1 MAFPKEGARS
11 HCFARPRSVSDARR
25 LIPSLE
31 RLVESDAFVGL
42 LDAHPRGLVV
52 QHLRAEVDRVRREL
66 REGVSPG
73 ALPGDVEDPQLYRT
87 AVEERLR
94 VANTPSL
101 RAVINGTG
109 VILHTN
115 LGRAPLAD
123 SALDAMASVARGYA
137 NLEYD
142 LEAGSRGSRY
152 DHCTALL
159 RNLTGAAGALLS
171 NNGAGALILALRT
184 LAFGRTVLVSRGELV
199 EIGGGFRIPE
209 ILESAGGVLVEVG
222 STNRTRLED
231 YRAAASKSDPAII
244 LKVHRSNF
252 RITGFTEE
260 ASLEDLVGLGAELG
274 VPVVHDQGSGL
285 LVDPE
290 VLGLPPEPR
299 PTESLSVGADIVA
312 FSGDKLLG
320 GPQAGILLGK
330 AEWIDQMRKNPLCRA
345 VRVDKTALAGLE
357 ATLQL
362 YRDPE
367 TALREIPVLKMLT
380 ASPEVLRTR
389 ADVLVAD
396 LSATGVTC
404 GVVEMSSVVGGGT
417 FPGVQLESCGVRVEE
432 EEGAADALAARLRS
446 ASVPLVGR
454 VEDGS
459 FWVDL
464 RTVLPWQDTVV
475 LDLLSRHVDPPG
487 GLG

>member
-1 MAFPKEGARS
+1 M
-11 HCFARPRSVSDARR
+11 SDARR

-31 RLVESDAFVGL
+31 RLLESDAFAGIL
-42 LDAHPRGLVV
+42 EAHPRGLVV
-52 QHLRAEVDRVRREL
+52 QHLRTELDRVRREL
-66 REGVSPG
+66 SDRDCSVVEPG
-73 ALPGDVEDPQLYRT
+73 ALPRDVEDAQLY
-87 AVEERLR
+87 AVGVEERLR
-94 VANTPSL
+94 VSATPSL
-101 RAVINGTG
+101 RSVINGTG

-152 DHCTALL
+152 DHCTDLL
-159 RNLTGAAGALLS
+159 RELTGAGGALVS
-171 NNGAGALILALRT
+171 NNGAAALVLALRT
-184 LAFGRTVLVSRGELV
+184 MAFGRAVLVSRGELV

-209 ILESAGGVLVEVG
+209 ILESAGATLSEVG

-231 YRAAASKSDPAII
+231 YRAGAAKNDPALI

-260 ASLEDLVGLGAELG
+260 ASLGELVGLGAELG
-274 VPVVHDQGSGL
+274 VPVVYDLGSGL
-285 LVDPE
+285 LADPE
-290 VLGLPPEPR
+290 RLGLPREPG
-299 PTESLSVGADIVA
+299 PAESLAVGADIVA

-330 AEWIDQMRKNPLCRA
+330 AEWVDQMRKNPWCRA

-357 ATLQL
+357 ATLRL

-367 TALREIPVLKMLT
+367 TALREIPVLAMLS
-380 ASPEVLRTR
+380 ASLEVLRER
-389 ADVLVAD
+389 AEMMAASISGAGVA
-396 LSATGVTC
+396 AEVIETT
-404 GVVEMSSVVGGGT
+404 SVVGGGT
-417 FPGVQLESCGVRVEE
+417 YPGVELESCGVRVDSR
-432 EEGAADALAARLRS
+432 EEGADPLAARLRG
-446 ASVPLVGR
+446 ACVPLVGR
-454 VEDGS
+454 VENGA
-459 FWVDL
+459 FWIDL

-475 LDLLSRHVDPPG
+475 VDLLSRHTGP
-487 GLG
+487 

>member
-1 MAFPKEGARS
+1 M
-11 HCFARPRSVSDARR
+11 SDARR

-31 RLVESDAFVGL
+31 RLLESDAFAGIL
-42 LDAHPRGLVV
+42 EAHPRGLVV
-52 QHLRAEVDRVRREL
+52 QHLRTELDRVRREL
-66 REGVSPG
+66 NDGKGSVVDPG
-73 ALPGDVEDPQLYRT
+73 ALPRDVEDPQLY
-87 AVEERLR
+87 AVGVEERLR
-94 VANTPSL
+94 VSATPSL
-101 RAVINGTG
+101 RSVINGTG

-152 DHCTALL
+152 DHCTDLL
-159 RNLTGAAGALLS
+159 RELTGAGGALVS
-171 NNGAGALILALRT
+171 NNGAAALVLALRT
-184 LAFGRTVLVSRGELV
+184 MAFGRAVLVSRGELV

-209 ILESAGGVLVEVG
+209 ILESAGATLSEVG

-231 YRAAASKSDPAII
+231 YRAGAAKSDPALI

-260 ASLEDLVGLGAELG
+260 ASLGELVGLGAELG
-274 VPVVHDQGSGL
+274 VPVVYDLGSGL
-285 LVDPE
+285 LADPE
-290 VLGLPPEPR
+290 RLGLPREPG
-299 PTESLSVGADIVA
+299 PAESLAVGADILA

-330 AEWIDQMRKNPLCRA
+330 AEWVDQMRKNPWCRA

-367 TALREIPVLKMLT
+367 TALREIPVLAMLST
-380 ASPEVLRTR
+380 SLEVLRER
-389 ADVLVAD
+389 AETMAA
-396 LSATGVTC
+396 SISGA
-404 GVVEMSSVVGGGT
+404 GVVAEVIETTSVVGGGT
-417 FPGVQLESCGVRVEE
+417 YPGVELESCGVRVDSK
-432 EEGAADALAARLRS
+432 EEGADPLAARLRG
-446 ASVPLVGR
+446 ACVPLVGR
-454 VEDGS
+454 VEDGA
-459 FWVDL
+459 FWIDL

-475 LDLLSRHVDPPG
+475 VDLLSRHTGP
-487 GLG
+487 

>member
-1 MAFPKEGARS
+1 MVLPDFNQRCA
-11 HCFARPRSVSDARR
+11 VSDARR

-31 RLVESDAFVGL
+31 RLLESEAFVDIL
-42 LDAHPRGLVV
+42 TTNPRGLVV
-52 QHLRAEVDRVRREL
+52 GHLRTEVDRVRREI
-66 REGVSPG
+66 GDSVDDH
-73 ALPGDVEDPQLYRT
+73 AGDVEDPGLY
-87 AVEERLR
+87 AAGVEERLR
-94 VANTPSL
+94 ISGTPSL

-159 RNLTGAAGALLS
+159 RELTGAGGALVT
-171 NNGAGALILALRT
+171 NNGAAALVLALRT

-209 ILESAGGVLVEVG
+209 ILESSGASLVEVG

-231 YRAAASKSDPAII
+231 YRAAASKSDPGMF

-274 VPVVHDQGSGL
+274 VPVVHDLGSGL

-290 VLGLPPEPR
+290 RVGLPDEPR
-299 PTESLSVGADIVA
+299 PTESLGAGADIVA

-330 AEWIDQMRKNPLCRA
+330 AEWVAQMRKNPLCRA
-345 VRVDKTALAGLE
+345 VRVDKTTLAGLE

-362 YRDPE
+362 YRDPD
-367 TALREIPVLKMLT
+367 TALREVPVLAMLS
-380 ASPEVLRTR
+380 ASPQVLRDR
-389 ADVLVAD
+389 ADT
-396 LSATGVTC
+396 LSKALSDVGITSAA
-404 GVVEMSSVVGGGT
+404 VEMSSVIGGGT
-417 FPGVQLESCGVRVEE
+417 FPGVELESCGLRVEPG
-432 EEGAADALAARLRS
+432 EGGADPLAKRLRS
-446 ASVPLVGR
+446 ASAPLVGR

-459 FWVDL
+459 VWVDL
-464 RTVLPWQDTVV
+464 RTVLPWQDSVV
-475 LDLLSRHVDPPG
+475 LDLLSRHI
-487 GLG
+487 GL

>member
-1 MAFPKEGARS
+1 M
-11 HCFARPRSVSDARR
+11 SDARR

-31 RLVESDAFVGL
+31 RLLESDAFAGIL
-42 LDAHPRGLVV
+42 EAHPRGLVV
-52 QHLRAEVDRVRREL
+52 QHLRTELDRVRREL
-66 REGVSPG
+66 SDRDCSVVEPG
-73 ALPGDVEDPQLYRT
+73 ALPRDVEDAQLY
-87 AVEERLR
+87 AVGVEERLR
-94 VANTPSL
+94 VSATPSL
-101 RAVINGTG
+101 RSVINGTG

-152 DHCTALL
+152 DHCTDLL
-159 RNLTGAAGALLS
+159 RELTGAGGALVS
-171 NNGAGALILALRT
+171 NNGAAALVLALRT
-184 LAFGRTVLVSRGELV
+184 MAFGRAVLVSRGELV

-209 ILESAGGVLVEVG
+209 ILESAGATLSEVG

-231 YRAAASKSDPAII
+231 YRAGAAKNDPALI

-260 ASLEDLVGLGAELG
+260 ASLGELVGLGAELG
-274 VPVVHDQGSGL
+274 VPVVYDLGSGL
-285 LVDPE
+285 LADPE
-290 VLGLPPEPR
+290 RLGLPREPG
-299 PTESLSVGADIVA
+299 PAESLAVGADIVA

-330 AEWIDQMRKNPLCRA
+330 AEWVDQMRKNPWCRA

-357 ATLQL
+357 ATLRL

-367 TALREIPVLKMLT
+367 TALREIPVLAMLS
-380 ASPEVLRTR
+380 ASLEVLRER
-389 ADVLVAD
+389 AEMMAASISGAGVA
-396 LSATGVTC
+396 AEVIETT
-404 GVVEMSSVVGGGT
+404 SVVGGGT
-417 FPGVQLESCGVRVEE
+417 YPGVELESCGVRVDSR
-432 EEGAADALAARLRS
+432 EEGADPLAARLR
-446 ASVPLVGR
+446 AACVPLVGR
-454 VEDGS
+454 VENGA
-459 FWVDL
+459 FWIDL

-475 LDLLSRHVDPPG
+475 VDLLSRHTGP
-487 GLG
+487 

>member
-1 MAFPKEGARS
+1 M
-11 HCFARPRSVSDARR
+11 SDARR

-31 RLVESDAFVGL
+31 RLLESDAFAGIL
-42 LDAHPRGLVV
+42 AAHPRGLVV
-52 QHLRAEVDRVRREL
+52 QQLRTELDRVRREL
-66 REGVSPG
+66 GDGKGSAVDPG
-73 ALPGDVEDPQLYRT
+73 ALPRDVEDPQLY
-87 AVEERLR
+87 AVGVEGRLR
-94 VANTPSL
+94 VSATPSL
-101 RAVINGTG
+101 RSVINGTG

-152 DHCTALL
+152 DHCTDLL
-159 RNLTGAAGALLS
+159 RELTGAGGALVS
-171 NNGAGALILALRT
+171 NNGAAALVLALRT
-184 LAFGRTVLVSRGELV
+184 MGFGRAVLVSRGELV

-209 ILESAGGVLVEVG
+209 ILESAGATLSEVG

-231 YRAAASKSDPAII
+231 YRAGAAKSDPSLI

-260 ASLEDLVGLGAELG
+260 ASLGELVGLGAELG
-274 VPVVHDQGSGL
+274 VPVVYDLGSGL
-285 LVDPE
+285 LADPE
-290 VLGLPPEPR
+290 RLGLPREPG
-299 PTESLSVGADIVA
+299 PAESLAVGADIVV

-330 AEWIDQMRKNPLCRA
+330 AEWVDQMRKNPWCRA

-357 ATLQL
+357 ATLRL

-367 TALREIPVLKMLT
+367 TALREIPVLAMLS
-380 ASPEVLRTR
+380 ASLEVLRER
-389 ADVLVAD
+389 AETMAAS
-396 LSATGVTC
+396 LSGAGVPAEVIETT
-404 GVVEMSSVVGGGT
+404 SVVGGGT
-417 FPGVQLESCGVRVEE
+417 YPGVELESCGVRVDSG
-432 EEGAADALAARLRS
+432 EGGADPLAARLRG

-454 VEDGS
+454 VEDGA
-459 FWVDL
+459 FWIDL

-475 LDLLSRHVDPPG
+475 GDLLSRHTGP
-487 GLG
+487 

>member
-1 MAFPKEGARS
+1 M
-11 HCFARPRSVSDARR
+11 SDARR

-31 RLVESDAFVGL
+31 RLLESDAFAGIL
-42 LDAHPRGLVV
+42 EAHPRGLVV
-52 QHLRAEVDRVRREL
+52 QHLRTELDRVRREL
-66 REGVSPG
+66 NDGKGSVVDPG
-73 ALPGDVEDPQLYRT
+73 ALPRNVEDPQLY
-87 AVEERLR
+87 AVGVEERLR
-94 VANTPSL
+94 VSATPSI
-101 RAVINGTG
+101 RSVINGTG

-152 DHCTALL
+152 DHCTDLL
-159 RNLTGAAGALLS
+159 RELTGAGGALVS
-171 NNGAGALILALRT
+171 NNGAAALVLALRT
-184 LAFGRTVLVSRGELV
+184 MAFGRAVLVSRGELV

-209 ILESAGGVLVEVG
+209 ILESAGATLSEVG

-231 YRAAASKSDPAII
+231 YRAGAAKSDPALI

-260 ASLEDLVGLGAELG
+260 ASLGELVGLGAELG
-274 VPVVHDQGSGL
+274 VPVVYDLGSGL
-285 LVDPE
+285 LADPE
-290 VLGLPPEPR
+290 RLGLPREPG
-299 PTESLSVGADIVA
+299 PAESLAVGADILA

-330 AEWIDQMRKNPLCRA
+330 AEWVDQMRKNPWCRA

-367 TALREIPVLKMLT
+367 TALREIPVLAMLST
-380 ASPEVLRTR
+380 SLEVLRER
-389 ADVLVAD
+389 AETMAA
-396 LSATGVTC
+396 SISGA
-404 GVVEMSSVVGGGT
+404 GVVAEVIETTSVVGGGT
-417 FPGVQLESCGVRVEE
+417 YPGVELESCGVRVDSK
-432 EEGAADALAARLRS
+432 EEGADPLAARLRG
-446 ASVPLVGR
+446 ACVPLVGR
-454 VEDGS
+454 VEDGA
-459 FWVDL
+459 FWIDL

-475 LDLLSRHVDPPG
+475 VDLLSRHT
-487 GLG
+487 GL

>member
-1 MAFPKEGARS
+1 M
-11 HCFARPRSVSDARR
+11 SDARR

-31 RLVESDAFVGL
+31 RLLESDAFADIL
-42 LDAHPRGLVV
+42 EAHPRGLVV
-52 QHLRAEVDRVRREL
+52 QHLRTELDRVRREL
-66 REGVSPG
+66 SDGKGSVVDPG
-73 ALPGDVEDPQLYRT
+73 TLPRDVEDPQLY
-87 AVEERLR
+87 AVGVEERLR
-94 VANTPSL
+94 VSVTPSL
-101 RAVINGTG
+101 RSVINGTG

-152 DHCTALL
+152 DHCTDLL
-159 RNLTGAAGALLS
+159 RELTGAGGALVS
-171 NNGAGALILALRT
+171 NNGAAALVLALRT
-184 LAFGRTVLVSRGELV
+184 MAFGRAVLVSRGELV

-209 ILESAGGVLVEVG
+209 ILESAGATLSEVG

-231 YRAAASKSDPAII
+231 YRAGAAKSDPALI

-260 ASLEDLVGLGAELG
+260 ASLGELVGLGAELG
-274 VPVVHDQGSGL
+274 VPVVYDLGSGL
-285 LVDPE
+285 LADPE
-290 VLGLPPEPR
+290 RLGLPREPG
-299 PTESLSVGADIVA
+299 PAESLAVGADIVA

-330 AEWIDQMRKNPLCRA
+330 AEWVDQMRKNPWCRA

-367 TALREIPVLKMLT
+367 TALREIPVLAMLS
-380 ASPEVLRTR
+380 ASLEVLRER
-389 ADVLVAD
+389 AETMAASISGAGVA
-396 LSATGVTC
+396 AEVIETT
-404 GVVEMSSVVGGGT
+404 SVVGGGT
-417 FPGVQLESCGVRVEE
+417 YPGVELESCGVRVDSR
-432 EEGAADALAARLRS
+432 EGGADPLAARLRG
-446 ASVPLVGR
+446 ACVPLVGR
-454 VEDGS
+454 VEDGA
-459 FWVDL
+459 FWIDL

-475 LDLLSRHVDPPG
+475 ADLLSRHTGP
-487 GLG
+487 

>member
-1 MAFPKEGARS
+1 M
-11 HCFARPRSVSDARR
+11 SDARR

-31 RLVESDAFVGL
+31 RLLESDAFAGIL
-42 LDAHPRGLVV
+42 EAHPRGLVV
-52 QHLRAEVDRVRREL
+52 QHLRTELGRVRREL
-66 REGVSPG
+66 NDGKGSVVDPG
-73 ALPGDVEDPQLYRT
+73 ALPRDVEDPQLY
-87 AVEERLR
+87 AVGVEERLR
-94 VANTPSL
+94 VSATPSL
-101 RAVINGTG
+101 RSVINGTG

-152 DHCTALL
+152 DHCTDLL
-159 RNLTGAAGALLS
+159 RELTGAGGALVS
-171 NNGAGALILALRT
+171 NNGAAALVLALRT
-184 LAFGRTVLVSRGELV
+184 MAFGRAVLVSRGELV

-209 ILESAGGVLVEVG
+209 ILESAGATLSEVG

-231 YRAAASKSDPAII
+231 YRAGAAKSDPALI

-260 ASLEDLVGLGAELG
+260 ASLRELVGLGAELG
-274 VPVVHDQGSGL
+274 VPVVYDLGSGL
-285 LVDPE
+285 LADPGR
-290 VLGLPPEPR
+290 LGLPREPG
-299 PTESLSVGADIVA
+299 PAESLAVGADILA

-330 AEWIDQMRKNPLCRA
+330 AEWVDQMRKNPWCRA

-367 TALREIPVLKMLT
+367 TALREIPVLAMLST
-380 ASPEVLRTR
+380 SLEVLRER
-389 ADVLVAD
+389 AETMAA
-396 LSATGVTC
+396 SISEG
-404 GVVEMSSVVGGGT
+404 GVVAEVIETTSVVGGGT
-417 FPGVQLESCGVRVEE
+417 YPGVELESCGVRVDSK
-432 EEGAADALAARLRS
+432 EEGADPLAARLRG
-446 ASVPLVGR
+446 ACVPLVGR
-454 VEDGS
+454 VEDGA
-459 FWVDL
+459 FWIDL

-475 LDLLSRHVDPPG
+475 VDLLSRHT
-487 GLG
+487 GL

>member
-1 MAFPKEGARS
+1 M
-11 HCFARPRSVSDARR
+11 SDPRR

-31 RLVESDAFVGL
+31 RLLESEAFVDIL
-42 LDAHPRGLVV
+42 EANPRGLVI
-52 QHLRAEVDRVRREL
+52 QHLRTELDRVRREL
-66 REGVSPG
+66 GDRVDSESLAGNVKDPGLYAAGVK
-73 ALPGDVEDPQLYRT
+73 
-87 AVEERLR
+87 ERLR
-94 VANTPSL
+94 VSATPSL

-159 RNLTGAAGALLS
+159 RELTGAAGALVS
-171 NNGAGALILALRT
+171 NNGAAALVLALRT

-209 ILESAGGVLVEVG
+209 ILETSGAVLVEVG

-231 YRAAASKSDPAII
+231 YRAAAEESDPALI

-260 ASLEDLVGLGAELG
+260 ASLEELVGLGAELG
-274 VPVVHDQGSGL
+274 VPVVQDLGSGL

-290 VLGLPPEPR
+290 RLGLPPEPR
-299 PTESLSVGADIVA
+299 PTESLAAGVDIVA

-330 AEWIDQMRKNPLCRA
+330 AEWIEKMRKDPWCRA
-345 VRVDKTALAGLE
+345 VRVDKTTLAGLE

-367 TALREIPVLKMLT
+367 TALREIPVLTMLS
-380 ASPEVLRTR
+380 ASPEALSAR
-389 ADVLVAD
+389 ADTLVAK
-396 LSATGVTC
+396 LAAAGVTC
-404 GVVEMSSVVGGGT
+404 EAVEMSSVVGGGT
-417 FPGVQLESCGVRVEE
+417 FPGVELESRGIRIASQ
-432 EEGAADALAARLRS
+432 EGGADALAARLRG

-459 FWVDL
+459 LWIDL
-464 RTVLPWQDTVV
+464 RTVLPWQDSMV
-475 LDLLSRHVDPPG
+475 LDFLSRHVG
-487 GLG
+487 S

>member
-1 MAFPKEGARS
+1 M
-11 HCFARPRSVSDARR
+11 SDARR

-31 RLVESDAFVGL
+31 RLLESDAFAGIL
-42 LDAHPRGLVV
+42 EAHPRGLVV
-52 QHLRAEVDRVRREL
+52 QHLRTELDRVRREL
-66 REGVSPG
+66 NDGKGSVVDPG
-73 ALPGDVEDPQLYRT
+73 ALPRDVEDPQLY
-87 AVEERLR
+87 AVGVEERLR
-94 VANTPSL
+94 VSATPSL
-101 RAVINGTG
+101 RSVINGTG

-152 DHCTALL
+152 DHCTDLL
-159 RNLTGAAGALLS
+159 RELTGAGGALVS
-171 NNGAGALILALRT
+171 NNGAAALVLALRT
-184 LAFGRTVLVSRGELV
+184 MAFGRAVLVSRGELV

-209 ILESAGGVLVEVG
+209 ILESAGATLSEVG

-231 YRAAASKSDPAII
+231 YRAGAAKSDPALI

-260 ASLEDLVGLGAELG
+260 ASLGELVGLGAELG
-274 VPVVHDQGSGL
+274 VPVVYDLGSGL
-285 LVDPE
+285 LADPE
-290 VLGLPPEPR
+290 RLGLPREPG
-299 PTESLSVGADIVA
+299 PAESLAVGADILA

-330 AEWIDQMRKNPLCRA
+330 AEWVDQMRKNPWCRA

-367 TALREIPVLKMLT
+367 TALREIPVLAMLST
-380 ASPEVLRTR
+380 SLEVLRER
-389 ADVLVAD
+389 AETMAA
-396 LSATGVTC
+396 SISGA
-404 GVVEMSSVVGGGT
+404 GVVAEVIETTSVVGGGT
-417 FPGVQLESCGVRVEE
+417 YPGVELESCGVRVDSK
-432 EEGAADALAARLRS
+432 EEGADPLAARLRG

-454 VEDGS
+454 VEDGA
-459 FWVDL
+459 FWIDL

-475 LDLLSRHVDPPG
+475 VDLLSRHT
-487 GLG
+487 GL

>member
-1 MAFPKEGARS
+1 MESRMVAARPK
-11 HCFARPRSVSDARR
+11 CFARWSSVSDARR

-31 RLVESDAFVGL
+31 VLLESEAL
-42 LDAHPRGLVV
+42 LALLEAHPRGLVV
-52 QHLRAEVDRVRREL
+52 QHLRTEVDRVRREL
-66 REGVSPG
+66 GDGVDPG
-73 ALPGDVEDPQLYRT
+73 ALGGDVEDPQLY
-87 AVEERLR
+87 AAGVEARLR
-94 VANTPSL
+94 VSATPSL

-115 LGRAPLAD
+115 LGRAALAD

-142 LEAGSRGSRY
+142 LEAGTRGSRY

-159 RNLTGAAGALLS
+159 EELTGAGGALVS
-171 NNGAGALILALRT
+171 NNGAAALILALRT
-184 LAFGRTVLVSRGELV
+184 LAFGRKVLVSRGELV

-209 ILESAGGVLVEVG
+209 ILESAGAVLVEVG
-222 STNRTRLED
+222 STNRTRLAD
-231 YRAAASKSDPAII
+231 YRAAASESDPALI

-260 ASLEDLVGLGAELG
+260 ASLEELVGLGAELG
-274 VPVVHDQGSGL
+274 VPVLHDQGSGL

-290 VLGLPPEPR
+290 RLGLPPEPR
-299 PTESLSVGADIVA
+299 PIESLAAGADVVA

-345 VRVDKTALAGLE
+345 VRVDKMALAGLE

-367 TALREIPVLKMLT
+367 SALREIPVLAMLT
-380 ASPEVLRTR
+380 ATPEALRNR
-389 ADVLVAD
+389 AETVATALAD
-396 LSATGVTC
+396 AGVTC
-404 GVVEMSSVVGGGT
+404 EAVEMSSMVGGGT
-417 FPGVQLESCGVRVEE
+417 FPGVEIESCGIRVEPD
-432 EEGAADALAARLRS
+432 EGGADPLAARLRS

-459 FWVDL
+459 FRVDF
-464 RTVLPWQDTVV
+464 RTVLPWQDAVV
-475 LDLLSRHVDPPG
+475 LDLLTRHAG
-487 GLG
+487 S

>member
-1 MAFPKEGARS
+1 MGVARRKY
-11 HCFARPRSVSDARR
+11 FARLRSVSDARR

-31 RLVESDAFVGL
+31 RLLESEAFVDIL
-42 LDAHPRGLVV
+42 EAHPRGLVV
-52 QHLRAEVDRVRREL
+52 QHLRTEIDRVRREL
-66 REGVSPG
+66 GERADPEAPPRE
-73 ALPGDVEDPQLYRT
+73 VEDPKLY
-87 AVEERLR
+87 AAGVDERLR
-94 VANTPSL
+94 VSATPSL

-115 LGRAPLAD
+115 LGRSPLAD

-142 LEAGSRGSRY
+142 LDSGSRGSRY

-159 RNLTGAAGALLS
+159 RDLTGAGGALVS
-171 NNGAGALILALRT
+171 NNGAAALVLALRT

-209 ILESAGGVLVEVG
+209 ILESSGAVLVEVG

-231 YRAAASKSDPAII
+231 YRAAAEKSDPAMI

-260 ASLEDLVGLGAELG
+260 ASLEELVGLGTDLG
-274 VPVVHDQGSGL
+274 MRVVHDLGSGL
-285 LVDPE
+285 LADPE
-290 VLGLPPEPR
+290 RLGLPAEPR
-299 PTESLSVGADIVA
+299 PTESVATGTDIVV

-330 AEWIDQMRKNPLCRA
+330 AEWVERMRKDPLCRA
-345 VRVDKTALAGLE
+345 VRVDKTTLAGLE

-367 TALREIPVLKMLT
+367 TALREIPVLAMLS
-380 ASPEVLRTR
+380 ASPEALTVR
-389 ADVLVAD
+389 ADTLVAS
-396 LSATGVTC
+396 LAAAGVPC
-404 GVVEMSSVVGGGT
+404 EAVETSSVVGGGT
-417 FPGVQLESCGVRVEE
+417 FPGVELESRGIRVELK
-432 EEGAADALAARLRS
+432 EGGADALARRLRN

-464 RTVLPWQDTVV
+464 RTVLPWQDAVV
-475 LDLLSRHVDPPG
+475 LDLVSRHVG
-487 GLG
+487 Q

>member
-1 MAFPKEGARS
+1 M
-11 HCFARPRSVSDARR
+11 SDARR

-31 RLVESDAFVGL
+31 RLLESDAFAGIL
-42 LDAHPRGLVV
+42 EAHPRGLVV
-52 QHLRAEVDRVRREL
+52 QHLRTELDRVRREL
-66 REGVSPG
+66 NDGKGSVVDPG
-73 ALPGDVEDPQLYRT
+73 ALPRDVEDAQLY
-87 AVEERLR
+87 AVGVEERLR
-94 VANTPSL
+94 VSATPSL
-101 RAVINGTG
+101 RSVINGTG

-152 DHCTALL
+152 DHCTDLL
-159 RNLTGAAGALLS
+159 RELTGAGGALVS
-171 NNGAGALILALRT
+171 NNGAAALVLALRT
-184 LAFGRTVLVSRGELV
+184 MAFGRAVLVSRGELV

-209 ILESAGGVLVEVG
+209 ILESAGATLSEVG

-231 YRAAASKSDPAII
+231 YRAGAAKSDPALI

-260 ASLEDLVGLGAELG
+260 ASLGELVGLGAELG
-274 VPVVHDQGSGL
+274 VPVVYDLGSGL
-285 LVDPE
+285 LADPKR
-290 VLGLPPEPR
+290 LGLPREPG
-299 PTESLSVGADIVA
+299 PAESLAVGADIVA

-330 AEWIDQMRKNPLCRA
+330 AEWVDQMRKNPWCRA

-367 TALREIPVLKMLT
+367 TALREIPVLAMLST
-380 ASPEVLRTR
+380 SLEVLRER
-389 ADVLVAD
+389 AEMMAASISGAGVA
-396 LSATGVTC
+396 AEVIETT
-404 GVVEMSSVVGGGT
+404 SVVGGGT
-417 FPGVQLESCGVRVEE
+417 YPGVELESCGVRVDSR
-432 EEGAADALAARLRS
+432 EEGADPLAARLR
-446 ASVPLVGR
+446 AACVPLVGR
-454 VEDGS
+454 VENGA
-459 FWVDL
+459 FWIDL

-475 LDLLSRHVDPPG
+475 VDLLSRHTGP
-487 GLG
+487 

>member
-1 MAFPKEGARS
+1 M
-11 HCFARPRSVSDARR
+11 SDARR

-31 RLVESDAFVGL
+31 RLLESDAFAGIL
-42 LDAHPRGLVV
+42 EAHPRGLVV
-52 QHLRAEVDRVRREL
+52 QHLRTELDRVRREFSAG
-66 REGVSPG
+66 EGSVVEPG
-73 ALPGDVEDPQLYRT
+73 ALPRDVEDAQLY
-87 AVEERLR
+87 AVGVEERLR
-94 VANTPSL
+94 VSATPSL
-101 RAVINGTG
+101 RSVINGTG

-152 DHCTALL
+152 DHCTDLL
-159 RNLTGAAGALLS
+159 RELTGAGGALVS
-171 NNGAGALILALRT
+171 NNGAAALVLALRT
-184 LAFGRTVLVSRGELV
+184 MAFGRAVLVSRGELV

-209 ILESAGGVLVEVG
+209 ILESAGATLSEVG

-231 YRAAASKSDPAII
+231 YRAGAAKSDPALI

-260 ASLEDLVGLGAELG
+260 ASLGELVGLGAELG
-274 VPVVHDQGSGL
+274 VPVVHDLGSGL
-285 LVDPE
+285 LADPE
-290 VLGLPPEPR
+290 RLGLPREPG
-299 PTESLSVGADIVA
+299 PAESLAVGADIVA

-330 AEWIDQMRKNPLCRA
+330 AEWVDQMRKNPWCRA

-357 ATLQL
+357 ATLRL

-367 TALREIPVLKMLT
+367 TALREIPVLAMLS
-380 ASPEVLRTR
+380 ASLEVLRER
-389 ADVLVAD
+389 AEMMAASISGAGVA
-396 LSATGVTC
+396 AEVIETT
-404 GVVEMSSVVGGGT
+404 SVVGGGT
-417 FPGVQLESCGVRVEE
+417 YPGVELESCGVRVDSK
-432 EEGAADALAARLRS
+432 EEGADPLAARLRG
-446 ASVPLVGR
+446 ACVPLVGR
-454 VEDGS
+454 VEDGA

-475 LDLLSRHVDPPG
+475 VDLLSRHT
-487 GLG
+487 GL

>member
-1 MAFPKEGARS
+1 M
-11 HCFARPRSVSDARR
+11 SDARR

-31 RLVESDAFVGL
+31 LLLESEALLGL
-42 LDAHPRGLVV
+42 LETHPRGLVV
-52 QHLRAEVDRVRREL
+52 EHLRTEVDRVRREL
-66 REGVSPG
+66 GDGGDPG
-73 ALPGDVEDPQLYRT
+73 ALEGDVEDPRLY
-87 AVEERLR
+87 AAGVKARLR
-94 VANTPSL
+94 VSTTSSL

-115 LGRAPLAD
+115 LGRAALAD

-159 RNLTGAAGALLS
+159 QELTGAGGALVS
-171 NNGAGALILALRT
+171 NNGAAALILALRT

-209 ILESAGGVLVEVG
+209 ILESAGDVLVEVG
-222 STNRTRLED
+222 STNRTRLDD
-231 YRAAASKSDPAII
+231 YRAAAAKGDPALI

-260 ASLEDLVGLGAELG
+260 ASLEELVGLGAELG

-285 LVDPE
+285 LIDPE
-290 VLGLPPEPR
+290 RLGLPPEPR
-299 PTESLSVGADIVA
+299 PTESLAAGADLVA

-330 AEWIDQMRKNPLCRA
+330 AEWVDQMRKNPLCRA

-367 TALREIPVLKMLT
+367 AALKEIPVLAMLAAT
-380 ASPEVLRTR
+380 PEALRKRAEMVAASLE
-389 ADVLVAD
+389 AA
-396 LSATGVTC
+396 GVTC
-404 GVVEMSSVVGGGT
+404 EAVEMSSVVGGGT
-417 FPGVQLESCGVRVEE
+417 FPGVEIESCGLRVESE
-432 EEGAADALAARLRS
+432 DGGADPLAARLRS

-454 VEDGS
+454 VEEGS
-459 FWVDL
+459 FWVDF
-464 RTVLPWQDTVV
+464 RTLLPWQDAVV
-475 LDLLSRHVDPPG
+475 LDLLSRHVGP
-487 GLG
+487 

>member
-1 MAFPKEGARS
+1 MASRMGV
-11 HCFARPRSVSDARR
+11 ARPKYFAGPHGVSDARR

-31 RLVESDAFVGL
+31 RLLESEAFVGIL
-42 LDAHPRGLVV
+42 ESHPRGLVV
-52 QHLRAEVDRVRREL
+52 QRLRTELDRVRREL
-66 REGVSPG
+66 GEGVDPET
-73 ALPGDVEDPQLYRT
+73 LPGDVGDPQLY
-87 AVEERLR
+87 AAGVEERLR
-94 VANTPSL
+94 VSATPSL

-159 RNLTGAAGALLS
+159 QELTGAGAALVS
-171 NNGAGALILALRT
+171 NNGAAALVLALRT
-184 LAFGRTVLVSRGELV
+184 VAFGRTVLVSRGELV

-209 ILESAGGVLVEVG
+209 ILESSGGVLVEVG

-231 YRAAASKSDPAII
+231 YRAAAEKSDPAMI

-260 ASLEDLVGLGAELG
+260 ASLEDLVGLGAELA
-274 VPVVHDQGSGL
+274 VPVVHDLGSGL

-290 VLGLPPEPR
+290 RLGLPPEPR
-299 PTESLSVGADIVA
+299 PTESLAAGVDIVA

-330 AEWIDQMRKNPLCRA
+330 AEWVDRMRKDPWCRA

-367 TALREIPVLKMLT
+367 TALREIPVLAMLS
-380 ASPEVLRTR
+380 ASPEALRER
-389 ADVLVAD
+389 ADTLAVNLA
-396 LSATGVTC
+396 AAGVTC
-404 GVVEMSSVVGGGT
+404 EAVEMSSVVGGGT
-417 FPGVQLESCGVRVEE
+417 FPGVELESRGVRVES
-432 EEGAADALAARLRS
+432 EEGGPDPLAARLRS

-464 RTVLPWQDTVV
+464 RTVLPWQDSVV
-475 LDLLSRHVDPPG
+475 LDLLSRHVGP
-487 GLG
+487 

>member
-1 MAFPKEGARS
+1 M
-11 HCFARPRSVSDARR
+11 
-25 LIPSLE
+25 IPSLE
-31 RLVESDAFVGL
+31 RLLESEAFEGIL
-42 LDAHPRGLVV
+42 EAHPRGLVV
-52 QHLRAEVDRVRREL
+52 QHLRSELDRIRREL
-66 REGVSPG
+66 GDGVRLETFG
-73 ALPGDVEDPQLYRT
+73 GDVENPQLY
-87 AVEERLR
+87 AAGVEERLR
-94 VANTPSL
+94 VSATPSL
-101 RAVINGTG
+101 RAVVNGTG

-137 NLEYD
+137 TLEYD

-159 RNLTGAAGALLS
+159 RELTNAEGALVS
-171 NNGAGALILALRT
+171 NNGAAALVLALRT
-184 LAFGRTVLVSRGELV
+184 LALGRTVLVSRGELV

-209 ILESAGGVLVEVG
+209 ILEVSGAVLVEVG

-231 YRAAASKSDPAII
+231 YRAVAAKSDPGMI

-260 ASLEDLVGLGAELG
+260 ASIEDLVGLGAELG
-274 VPVVHDQGSGL
+274 VPVVHDLGSGL

-290 VLGLPPEPR
+290 RLGLPAEPR
-299 PTESLSVGADIVA
+299 PTESVAAGVDIVA

-330 AEWIDQMRKNPLCRA
+330 AEWVDQMRKNPLCRA

-367 TALREIPVLKMLT
+367 TALREIPVLAMLSAT
-380 ASPEVLRTR
+380 REVLRER
-389 ADVLVAD
+389 AETLAESLVA
-396 LSATGVTC
+396 AGVTC
-404 GVVEMSSVVGGGT
+404 AAVEMNSVVGGGT
-417 FPGVQLESCGVRVEE
+417 FPGVELESYGVRVEPE
-432 EEGAADALAARLRS
+432 DGGADPLAARVRS

-459 FWVDL
+459 FWIDL
-464 RTVLPWQDTVV
+464 RTVLPWQDPVV
-475 LDLLSRHVDPPG
+475 LDLLSRHVTA
-487 GLG
+487 

>member
-1 MAFPKEGARS
+1 M
-11 HCFARPRSVSDARR
+11 SDARR

-31 RLVESDAFVGL
+31 RLLESDAFAGIL
-42 LDAHPRGLVV
+42 EAHPRGLVV
-52 QHLRAEVDRVRREL
+52 QHLRTELDRVRREL
-66 REGVSPG
+66 SDGEGSVVDPG
-73 ALPGDVEDPQLYRT
+73 TLPRDVEDPQLY
-87 AVEERLR
+87 AVGVEERLR
-94 VANTPSL
+94 VSVTPSL
-101 RAVINGTG
+101 RSVINGTG

-142 LEAGSRGSRY
+142 LEVGSRGSRY
-152 DHCTALL
+152 DHCTDLL
-159 RNLTGAAGALLS
+159 RELTGAGGALVS
-171 NNGAGALILALRT
+171 NNGAAALVLALRT
-184 LAFGRTVLVSRGELV
+184 MAFGRAVLVSRGELV

-209 ILESAGGVLVEVG
+209 ILESAGATLSEVG

-231 YRAAASKSDPAII
+231 YRAGAAKSDPALI

-260 ASLEDLVGLGAELG
+260 ASLGELVGLGAELG
-274 VPVVHDQGSGL
+274 VPVVYDLGSGL
-285 LVDPE
+285 LADPE
-290 VLGLPPEPR
+290 SLGLPREPG
-299 PTESLSVGADIVA
+299 PAESLAVGADIVA

-330 AEWIDQMRKNPLCRA
+330 AEWVDQMRKNPWCRA

-367 TALREIPVLKMLT
+367 TALREIPVLAMLS
-380 ASPEVLRTR
+380 ASLEVLRER
-389 ADVLVAD
+389 AETMAASISGAGVA
-396 LSATGVTC
+396 AEVIETT
-404 GVVEMSSVVGGGT
+404 SVVGGGT
-417 FPGVQLESCGVRVEE
+417 YPGVELESCGVRVDSR
-432 EEGAADALAARLRS
+432 EEGADPLAARLRG
-446 ASVPLVGR
+446 ACVPLVGR
-454 VEDGS
+454 VENGA
-459 FWVDL
+459 FWIDL

-475 LDLLSRHVDPPG
+475 VDLLLRHTGP
-487 GLG
+487 

>member
-1 MAFPKEGARS
+1 M
-11 HCFARPRSVSDARR
+11 SDARR

-31 RLVESDAFVGL
+31 RLLESDAFAGIL
-42 LDAHPRGLVV
+42 EAHPRGLVV
-52 QHLRAEVDRVRREL
+52 QHLRTELDRVRREL
-66 REGVSPG
+66 NDGKGSVVDPG
-73 ALPGDVEDPQLYRT
+73 ALPRDVEDPQLY
-87 AVEERLR
+87 AVGVEERLR
-94 VANTPSL
+94 VSATPSL
-101 RAVINGTG
+101 RSVINGTG

-152 DHCTALL
+152 DHCTDLL
-159 RNLTGAAGALLS
+159 RELTGAEGALVS
-171 NNGAGALILALRT
+171 NNGAAALVLALRT
-184 LAFGRTVLVSRGELV
+184 MAFGRAVLVSRGELV

-209 ILESAGGVLVEVG
+209 ILESAGATLSEVG

-231 YRAAASKSDPAII
+231 YRAGAAKSDPALI

-260 ASLEDLVGLGAELG
+260 ASLRELVGLGAELG
-274 VPVVHDQGSGL
+274 VPVVYDLGSGL
-285 LVDPE
+285 LADPE
-290 VLGLPPEPR
+290 RLGLPREPG
-299 PTESLSVGADIVA
+299 PAESLAVGADILA

-330 AEWIDQMRKNPLCRA
+330 GEWVDQMRKNPWCRA

-367 TALREIPVLKMLT
+367 TALREIPVLAMLST
-380 ASPEVLRTR
+380 SLEVLRER
-389 ADVLVAD
+389 AETMAA
-396 LSATGVTC
+396 SISGA
-404 GVVEMSSVVGGGT
+404 GVVAEVIETTSVVGGGT
-417 FPGVQLESCGVRVEE
+417 YPGVELESCGVRVDSK
-432 EEGAADALAARLRS
+432 EEGADPLAARLRG
-446 ASVPLVGR
+446 ACVPLVGR
-454 VEDGS
+454 VEDGA
-459 FWVDL
+459 FWIDL

-475 LDLLSRHVDPPG
+475 VDLLSRHT
-487 GLG
+487 GL

>member
-1 MAFPKEGARS
+1 M
-11 HCFARPRSVSDARR
+11 SDARR

-31 RLVESDAFVGL
+31 RLLESDAFAGIL
-42 LDAHPRGLVV
+42 EAHPRGLVV
-52 QHLRAEVDRVRREL
+52 QHLRTELGRVRREL
-66 REGVSPG
+66 NDGKGSVVDPG
-73 ALPGDVEDPQLYRT
+73 ALPRDVEDPQLY
-87 AVEERLR
+87 AVGVEERLR
-94 VANTPSL
+94 VSATPSL
-101 RAVINGTG
+101 RSVINGTG

-152 DHCTALL
+152 DHCTDLL
-159 RNLTGAAGALLS
+159 RELTGAGGALVS
-171 NNGAGALILALRT
+171 NNGAAALVLALRT
-184 LAFGRTVLVSRGELV
+184 MAFGRAVLVSRGELV

-209 ILESAGGVLVEVG
+209 ILESAGATLSEVG

-231 YRAAASKSDPAII
+231 YRAGAAKSDPALI

-260 ASLEDLVGLGAELG
+260 ASLRELVGLGAELG
-274 VPVVHDQGSGL
+274 VPVVYDLGSGL
-285 LVDPE
+285 LADPGR
-290 VLGLPPEPR
+290 LGLPREPG
-299 PTESLSVGADIVA
+299 PAESLAVGADILA

-330 AEWIDQMRKNPLCRA
+330 AEWVDQMRKNPWCRA

-367 TALREIPVLKMLT
+367 TALREIPVLAMLST
-380 ASPEVLRTR
+380 SLEVLRER
-389 ADVLVAD
+389 AETMAA
-396 LSATGVTC
+396 SISEG
-404 GVVEMSSVVGGGT
+404 GVVAEVIETTSVVGGGT
-417 FPGVQLESCGVRVEE
+417 YPGVELESCGVRVDSK
-432 EEGAADALAARLRS
+432 EEGADPLAARLRG

-454 VEDGS
+454 VEDGA
-459 FWVDL
+459 FWIDL

-475 LDLLSRHVDPPG
+475 VDLLSRHT
-487 GLG
+487 GL

>member
-1 MAFPKEGARS
+1 M
-11 HCFARPRSVSDARR
+11 SDARR

-31 RLVESDAFVGL
+31 RLLESDAFAGIL
-42 LDAHPRGLVV
+42 EAHPRGLVV
-52 QHLRAEVDRVRREL
+52 QHLRTELDRVRREL
-66 REGVSPG
+66 NDGKGSVVDPG
-73 ALPGDVEDPQLYRT
+73 ALPRDVEDPQLY
-87 AVEERLR
+87 AVGVEERLR
-94 VANTPSL
+94 VSATPSL
-101 RAVINGTG
+101 RSVINGTG

-152 DHCTALL
+152 DHCTDLL
-159 RNLTGAAGALLS
+159 RELTGAGGALVS
-171 NNGAGALILALRT
+171 NNGAAALVLALRT
-184 LAFGRTVLVSRGELV
+184 MAFGRAVLVSRGELV

-209 ILESAGGVLVEVG
+209 ILDSAGAALSEVG

-231 YRAAASKSDPAII
+231 YRAGAAKSDPALI

-260 ASLEDLVGLGAELG
+260 ASLGELVGLGAELG
-274 VPVVHDQGSGL
+274 VPVVYDLGSGL
-285 LVDPE
+285 LADPE
-290 VLGLPPEPR
+290 RLGLPREPG
-299 PTESLSVGADIVA
+299 PAESLAVGADILA

-330 AEWIDQMRKNPLCRA
+330 AEWVDQMRKNPWCRA

-367 TALREIPVLKMLT
+367 TALREIPVLAMLST
-380 ASPEVLRTR
+380 SLEVLRER
-389 ADVLVAD
+389 AETMAA
-396 LSATGVTC
+396 SISGA
-404 GVVEMSSVVGGGT
+404 GVVAEVIETTSVVGGGT
-417 FPGVQLESCGVRVEE
+417 YPGVELESCGVRVDSK
-432 EEGAADALAARLRS
+432 EEGADPLAARLRGVC
-446 ASVPLVGR
+446 VPLVGR
-454 VEDGS
+454 VEDGA
-459 FWVDL
+459 FWIDL

-475 LDLLSRHVDPPG
+475 VDLLSRHT
-487 GLG
+487 GL

>member
-1 MAFPKEGARS
+1 M
-11 HCFARPRSVSDARR
+11 SDARR

-31 RLVESDAFVGL
+31 RLLESDAFAGIL
-42 LDAHPRGLVV
+42 EAHPRGLVV
-52 QHLRAEVDRVRREL
+52 QHLRTELDRVRREL
-66 REGVSPG
+66 SDRDCSVVEPG
-73 ALPGDVEDPQLYRT
+73 ALPRDVEDAQLY
-87 AVEERLR
+87 AVGVEERLR
-94 VANTPSL
+94 VSATPSL
-101 RAVINGTG
+101 RSVINGTG

-152 DHCTALL
+152 DHCTDLL
-159 RNLTGAAGALLS
+159 RELTGAGGALVS
-171 NNGAGALILALRT
+171 NNGAAALVLALRT
-184 LAFGRTVLVSRGELV
+184 MAFGRAVLVSRGELV

-209 ILESAGGVLVEVG
+209 ILESAGATLSEVG

-231 YRAAASKSDPAII
+231 YRAGAAKNDPALI

-260 ASLEDLVGLGAELG
+260 ASLGELVGLGAELG
-274 VPVVHDQGSGL
+274 VPVVYDLGSGL
-285 LVDPE
+285 LADPE
-290 VLGLPPEPR
+290 RLGLPREPG
-299 PTESLSVGADIVA
+299 PAESLAVGADIVA

-330 AEWIDQMRKNPLCRA
+330 AEWVDQMRKNPWCRA

-357 ATLQL
+357 ATLRL

-367 TALREIPVLKMLT
+367 TALREIPVLAMLS
-380 ASPEVLRTR
+380 ASLEVLREL
-389 ADVLVAD
+389 AEMMAASISGAGVA
-396 LSATGVTC
+396 AEVIETT
-404 GVVEMSSVVGGGT
+404 SVVGGGT
-417 FPGVQLESCGVRVEE
+417 YPGVELESCGVRVDSR
-432 EEGAADALAARLRS
+432 EEGADPLAARLR
-446 ASVPLVGR
+446 AACVPLVGR
-454 VEDGS
+454 VENGA
-459 FWVDL
+459 FWIDL

-475 LDLLSRHVDPPG
+475 VDLLSRHTGP
-487 GLG
+487 

>member
-1 MAFPKEGARS
+1 M
-11 HCFARPRSVSDARR
+11 SDARR

-31 RLVESDAFVGL
+31 RLLESDAFAGIL
-42 LDAHPRGLVV
+42 EAHPRGLVV
-52 QHLRAEVDRVRREL
+52 QHLRTELDRVRREL
-66 REGVSPG
+66 NDGKGSVVDPG
-73 ALPGDVEDPQLYRT
+73 ALPRDVEDPQLY
-87 AVEERLR
+87 AVGVEERLR
-94 VANTPSL
+94 VSATPSL
-101 RAVINGTG
+101 RSVINGTG

-152 DHCTALL
+152 DHCTDLL
-159 RNLTGAAGALLS
+159 RELTGAGGALVS
-171 NNGAGALILALRT
+171 NNGAAALVLALRT
-184 LAFGRTVLVSRGELV
+184 MAFGRAVLVSRGELV

-209 ILESAGGVLVEVG
+209 ILESAGATLSEVG

-231 YRAAASKSDPAII
+231 YRAGAAKSDPALI

-260 ASLEDLVGLGAELG
+260 ASLGELVGLGAELG
-274 VPVVHDQGSGL
+274 VPVVYDLGSGL
-285 LVDPE
+285 LADPE
-290 VLGLPPEPR
+290 RLGLPREPG
-299 PTESLSVGADIVA
+299 PAESLAVGADILA

-330 AEWIDQMRKNPLCRA
+330 AEWVDQMRKNPWCRA

-367 TALREIPVLKMLT
+367 TALREIPVLAMLST
-380 ASPEVLRTR
+380 SLEVLRER
-389 ADVLVAD
+389 AETMAA
-396 LSATGVTC
+396 SISGA
-404 GVVEMSSVVGGGT
+404 GVVAEVIETTSVVGGGT
-417 FPGVQLESCGVRVEE
+417 YPGVELESCGVRVDSG
-432 EEGAADALAARLRS
+432 EGGADPLAARLRG
-446 ASVPLVGR
+446 ARVPLVGR
-454 VEDGS
+454 VEDGA
-459 FWVDL
+459 FWIDL

-475 LDLLSRHVDPPG
+475 VDLLSRHT
-487 GLG
+487 GL

>member
-1 MAFPKEGARS
+1 
-11 HCFARPRSVSDARR
+11 VSDPRR

-31 RLVESDAFVGL
+31 RLLESEAFAGIL
-42 LDAHPRGLVV
+42 EAHPRGLVI
-52 QHLRAEVDRVRREL
+52 QHLRTELDRVRREL
-66 REGVSPG
+66 GDRVELESP
-73 ALPGDVEDPQLYRT
+73 PGNVEDPQRY
-87 AVEERLR
+87 AAGVEERLR
-94 VANTPSL
+94 VSATPSL

-123 SALDAMASVARGYA
+123 SALDAMSSVARGYA

-159 RNLTGAAGALLS
+159 RELTGAGGALVS
-171 NNGAGALILALRT
+171 NNGAAALVLALRT

-209 ILESAGGVLVEVG
+209 ILETSGGVLVEVG

-231 YRAAASKSDPAII
+231 YRVAAEKSDPAVI

-260 ASLEDLVGLGAELG
+260 ASLEELVGLGAELG
-274 VPVVHDQGSGL
+274 VPVVQDLGSGL

-290 VLGLPPEPR
+290 RLGLPPEPR
-299 PTESLSVGADIVA
+299 PTESLAAGVDIVA

-330 AEWIDQMRKNPLCRA
+330 AEWVERMRKDPWCRA
-345 VRVDKTALAGLE
+345 VRVDKTTLAGLE

-362 YRDPE
+362 YRDPD
-367 TALREIPVLKMLT
+367 TALREIPVLAMLS
-380 ASPEVLRTR
+380 ASPEALGAR
-389 ADVLVAD
+389 ADTLTANLVA
-396 LSATGVTC
+396 AGVTC
-404 GVVEMSSVVGGGT
+404 EVVETLSVVGGGT
-417 FPGVQLESCGVRVEE
+417 FPGVEIESRGLRVESQ
-432 EEGAADALAARLRS
+432 EGGADALATRLRG
-446 ASVPLVGR
+446 AAVPLVGR

-459 FWVDL
+459 FWLDL
-464 RTVLPWQDTVV
+464 RTVLPWQDAMV
-475 LDLLSRHVDPPG
+475 LDFLSR
-487 GLG
+487 

>member
-1 MAFPKEGARS
+1 M
-11 HCFARPRSVSDARR
+11 SDARR

-31 RLVESDAFVGL
+31 RLLESDAFAGIL
-42 LDAHPRGLVV
+42 EAHPRGLVV
-52 QHLRAEVDRVRREL
+52 QHLRTELGRVRREL
-66 REGVSPG
+66 NDGKGSVVDPG
-73 ALPGDVEDPQLYRT
+73 ALPRDVEDPQLY
-87 AVEERLR
+87 AVGVEERLR
-94 VANTPSL
+94 VSATPSL
-101 RAVINGTG
+101 RSVINGTG

-152 DHCTALL
+152 DHCTDLL
-159 RNLTGAAGALLS
+159 RELTGAGGALVS
-171 NNGAGALILALRT
+171 NNGAAALVLALRT
-184 LAFGRTVLVSRGELV
+184 MAFGRAVLVSRGELV

-209 ILESAGGVLVEVG
+209 ILESAGATLSEVG

-231 YRAAASKSDPAII
+231 YRAGAAKSDPALI

-260 ASLEDLVGLGAELG
+260 ASLRELVGLGAELG
-274 VPVVHDQGSGL
+274 VPVVYDLGSGL
-285 LVDPE
+285 LADPE
-290 VLGLPPEPR
+290 RLGLPREPG
-299 PTESLSVGADIVA
+299 PAESLAVGADILA

-330 AEWIDQMRKNPLCRA
+330 AEWVDQMRKNPWCRA

-367 TALREIPVLKMLT
+367 TALREIPVLAMLST
-380 ASPEVLRTR
+380 SLEVLRER
-389 ADVLVAD
+389 AETMAA
-396 LSATGVTC
+396 SISEG
-404 GVVEMSSVVGGGT
+404 GVVAEVIETTSVVGGGT
-417 FPGVQLESCGVRVEE
+417 YPGVELESCGVRVDSK
-432 EEGAADALAARLRS
+432 EEGADPLAARLRG
-446 ASVPLVGR
+446 ACVPLVGR
-454 VEDGS
+454 VEDGA
-459 FWVDL
+459 FWIDL

-475 LDLLSRHVDPPG
+475 VDLLSRHT
-487 GLG
+487 GL

>member
-1 MAFPKEGARS
+1 M
-11 HCFARPRSVSDARR
+11 SDARR

-31 RLVESDAFVGL
+31 RLLESDAFAGIL
-42 LDAHPRGLVV
+42 EAHPRGLVV
-52 QHLRAEVDRVRREL
+52 QHLRTELDRVRREL
-66 REGVSPG
+66 NDGKGSVVDPG
-73 ALPGDVEDPQLYRT
+73 ALPRDVEDPQLY
-87 AVEERLR
+87 AVGVEERLR
-94 VANTPSL
+94 VSATPSL
-101 RAVINGTG
+101 RSVINGTG

-152 DHCTALL
+152 DHCTDLL
-159 RNLTGAAGALLS
+159 RELTGAEGALVS
-171 NNGAGALILALRT
+171 NNGAAALVLALRT
-184 LAFGRTVLVSRGELV
+184 MAFGRAVLVSRGELV

-209 ILESAGGVLVEVG
+209 ILERAGATLSEVG

-231 YRAAASKSDPAII
+231 YRAGAAKSDPALI

-260 ASLEDLVGLGAELG
+260 ASLRELVGLGAELG
-274 VPVVHDQGSGL
+274 VPVVYDLGSGL
-285 LVDPE
+285 LADPE
-290 VLGLPPEPR
+290 RLGLPREPG
-299 PTESLSVGADIVA
+299 PAESLAVGADILA

-330 AEWIDQMRKNPLCRA
+330 AEWVDQMRKNPWCRA

-367 TALREIPVLKMLT
+367 TALREIPVLAMLST
-380 ASPEVLRTR
+380 SLEVLRER
-389 ADVLVAD
+389 AETMAA
-396 LSATGVTC
+396 SISGA
-404 GVVEMSSVVGGGT
+404 GVVAEVIETTSVVGGGT
-417 FPGVQLESCGVRVEE
+417 YPGVELESCGVRVDSK
-432 EEGAADALAARLRS
+432 EEGADPLAARLRG
-446 ASVPLVGR
+446 ACVPLVGR
-454 VEDGS
+454 VEDGA
-459 FWVDL
+459 FWIDL

-475 LDLLSRHVDPPG
+475 VDLLSRHT
-487 GLG
+487 GL

>member
-1 MAFPKEGARS
+1 MN
-11 HCFARPRSVSDARR
+11 DARR

-31 RLVESDAFVGL
+31 RLLESEAFGGIL
-42 LDAHPRGLVV
+42 EAHPRGLVV
-52 QHLRAEVDRVRREL
+52 QHLRTELDRVRREL
-66 REGVSPG
+66 GEGADPG
-73 ALPGDVEDPQLYRT
+73 ALPGDVEDPQLY
-87 AVEERLR
+87 AAGVEERLR
-94 VANTPSL
+94 VSATPSL

-123 SALDAMASVARGYA
+123 AALDAMASVARGYA

-152 DHCTALL
+152 DHCTVLL
-159 RNLTGAAGALLS
+159 RELTGAGGALVS
-171 NNGAGALILALRT
+171 NNGAAALVLALRT
-184 LAFGRTVLVSRGELV
+184 MAFGRTVLVSRGELV

-209 ILESAGGVLVEVG
+209 ILESAGAVLTEVG

-231 YRAAASKSDPAII
+231 YRAGAVKTDPAMI

-260 ASLEDLVGLGAELG
+260 ASLGELVGLGAELG
-274 VPVVHDQGSGL
+274 VPVVYDLGSGL
-285 LVDPE
+285 LADPKR
-290 VLGLPPEPR
+290 LGLPSEPG
-299 PTESLSVGADIVA
+299 PTESLAAGADIVA

-330 AEWIDQMRKNPLCRA
+330 AEWIDQMRKNPWCRA

-367 TALREIPVLKMLT
+367 TALREIPVLAMLS
-380 ASPEVLRTR
+380 ASPEVLGER
-389 ADVLVAD
+389 AEALAAN
-396 LSATGVTC
+396 LTAAGVTC
-404 GVVEMSSVVGGGT
+404 EAVEMSSVVGGGT
-417 FPGVQLESCGVRVEE
+417 YPEVELESRGVRVEAR
-432 EEGAADALAARLRS
+432 EGGADPLADRLRG

-454 VEDGS
+454 VEDGW

-464 RTVLPWQDTVV
+464 RTVFPWQDSVV
-475 LDLLSRHVDPPG
+475 LDLLSRHVG
-487 GLG
+487 T

>member
-1 MAFPKEGARS
+1 M
-11 HCFARPRSVSDARR
+11 SDARR

-31 RLVESDAFVGL
+31 RLLESDAFAGIL
-42 LDAHPRGLVV
+42 EAHPRGLVV
-52 QHLRAEVDRVRREL
+52 QHLRTELDRVRREL
-66 REGVSPG
+66 NDGKGSVVDPG
-73 ALPGDVEDPQLYRT
+73 SLPRDVEDPQFY
-87 AVEERLR
+87 AVGVEERLR
-94 VANTPSL
+94 VSATPSL
-101 RAVINGTG
+101 RSVINGTG

-152 DHCTALL
+152 DHCTDLL
-159 RNLTGAAGALLS
+159 RELTGAGGALVS
-171 NNGAGALILALRT
+171 NNGAAALVLALRT
-184 LAFGRTVLVSRGELV
+184 MAFGRAVLVSRGELV

-209 ILESAGGVLVEVG
+209 ILESAGATLSEVG

-231 YRAAASKSDPAII
+231 YRAGAAKSDPALI

-260 ASLEDLVGLGAELG
+260 ASLGELVGLGAELG
-274 VPVVHDQGSGL
+274 VPVVYDLGSGL
-285 LVDPE
+285 LADPE
-290 VLGLPPEPR
+290 RLGLPREPG
-299 PTESLSVGADIVA
+299 PAESLAVGADILA

-330 AEWIDQMRKNPLCRA
+330 AEWVDQMRKNPWCRA

-367 TALREIPVLKMLT
+367 TALREIPVLAMLST
-380 ASPEVLRTR
+380 SLEVLRER
-389 ADVLVAD
+389 AETMAA
-396 LSATGVTC
+396 SISGA
-404 GVVEMSSVVGGGT
+404 GVVAEVIETTSVVGGGT
-417 FPGVQLESCGVRVEE
+417 YPGVELESCGVRVDSK
-432 EEGAADALAARLRS
+432 EEGADPLAARLRG
-446 ASVPLVGR
+446 ACVPLVGR
-454 VEDGS
+454 VEDGA
-459 FWVDL
+459 FWIDL

-475 LDLLSRHVDPPG
+475 VDLLSRHT
-487 GLG
+487 GL

>member
-1 MAFPKEGARS
+1 M
-11 HCFARPRSVSDARR
+11 SDARR

-31 RLVESDAFVGL
+31 RLLESDAFADIL
-42 LDAHPRGLVV
+42 EAHPRGLVV
-52 QHLRAEVDRVRREL
+52 QHLRTELDRVRREL
-66 REGVSPG
+66 SDGKGSVVDPG
-73 ALPGDVEDPQLYRT
+73 TLPRDVEDPQLY
-87 AVEERLR
+87 AVGVEERLR
-94 VANTPSL
+94 VSATPSL
-101 RAVINGTG
+101 RSVINGTG

-152 DHCTALL
+152 DHCTDLL
-159 RNLTGAAGALLS
+159 RELTGAGGALVS
-171 NNGAGALILALRT
+171 NNGAAALVLALRT
-184 LAFGRTVLVSRGELV
+184 MAFGRAVLVSRGELV

-209 ILESAGGVLVEVG
+209 ILESAGATLSEVG

-231 YRAAASKSDPAII
+231 YRAGAAKSDPALI

-260 ASLEDLVGLGAELG
+260 ASLGELVGLGAELG
-274 VPVVHDQGSGL
+274 VPVVYDLGSGL
-285 LVDPE
+285 LADPE
-290 VLGLPPEPR
+290 RLGLPREPG
-299 PTESLSVGADIVA
+299 PAESLAVGADIVA

-330 AEWIDQMRKNPLCRA
+330 AEWVDQMRKNPWCRA

-367 TALREIPVLKMLT
+367 TALREIPVLAMLS
-380 ASPEVLRTR
+380 ASLEVLRER
-389 ADVLVAD
+389 AETMAASISGAGVA
-396 LSATGVTC
+396 AEVIETT
-404 GVVEMSSVVGGGT
+404 SVVGGGT
-417 FPGVQLESCGVRVEE
+417 YPGVELESCGVRVDSR
-432 EEGAADALAARLRS
+432 EGGADPLAARLRG
-446 ASVPLVGR
+446 ACVPLVGR
-454 VEDGS
+454 VEDGA
-459 FWVDL
+459 FWIDL

-475 LDLLSRHVDPPG
+475 ADLLSRHTGP
-487 GLG
+487 